1 LDLRGHPYE
10 YGLYCALERRK
21 VEAVEF
27 FWNKIKSLPEN
38 EMSVQKKV
46 EIFMKNAVYT
56 AGPGFRV
63 YADIFEFF
71 LDQIHPGRYAE
82 LLKRDL
88 LWIFR

>member
-1 LDLRGHPYE
+1 L
-10 YGLYCALERRK
+10 
-21 VEAVEF
+21 
-27 FWNKIKSLPEN
+27 
-38 EMSVQKKV
+38 
-46 EIFMKNAVYT
+46 KNAVYT

-88 LWIFR
+88 QRNRHYGSLDRIRDMLSFV